1 MRAESVLQLSVRA
14 GGGARGPLGID
25 SNMFHIPSCLLT
37 YGQLLLR
44 DWQASRVGVMDI
56 DQRFPVLLP
65 YLVPSEAANFSSIV
79 ALES

>member
-1 MRAESVLQLSVRA
+1 
-14 GGGARGPLGID
+14 
-25 SNMFHIPSCLLT
+25 MFHIPSCLLT